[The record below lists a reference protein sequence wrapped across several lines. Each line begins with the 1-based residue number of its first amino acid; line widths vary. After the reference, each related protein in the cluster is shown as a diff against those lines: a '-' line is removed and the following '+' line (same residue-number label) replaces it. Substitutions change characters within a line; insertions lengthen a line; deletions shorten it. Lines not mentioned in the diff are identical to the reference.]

1 MFSDDA
7 ELVSLFDIDVLEG
20 EHQAAYNQAPSQLIR
35 AVTAKV
41 PREELGEGD
50 AGAVPHSQTPGDQGE
65 RGGEIE
71 GEGEA
76 RAVAASETRRLGLQ
90 QWGFVPSWAKEGF
103 RPLINARSETVT
115 SKPVFRGAASRRRCL
130 VPTNGYFEWR
140 KMPDG
145 KKQPYFF
152 SLADRE
158 GRAAPVGS
166 EPIMAMAG
174 IWEYSEEGAPTV
186 ALLTRAASEPLAF
199 IHNRM
204 PLFVPSSLWGAWM
217 DPGLVDKETV
227 AELIRELPPPPLI
240 PRMVRPAVGNA
251 RNNFPGLIDP
261 YDPAVSALDSSG
273 RAASALDSSGRAP
286 ASALDPNLGGANGVA
301 GGQGVLPLDGL

>member
-20 EHQAAYNQAPSQLIR
+20 EHEPAYNQAPSQLIR
-35 AVTAKV
+35 AVTTKV
-41 PREELGEGD
+41 RRDDVGD
-50 AGAVPHSQTPGDQGE
+50 VRDHSS
-65 RGGEIE
+65 RGGEHQGEGEHRGE
-71 GEGEA
+71 GEGEGPATSPTTSRTTSPTDSHATSRTISPEA
-76 RAVAASETRRLGLQ
+76 RHLGLQ
-90 QWGFVPSWAKEGF
+90 QWGFVPSWAQEGF

-115 SKPVFRGAASRRRCL
+115 TKPVFRGAASRRRCL

-166 EPIMAMAG
+166 EPIMAIAG

-199 IHNRM
+199 VHNRM
-204 PLFVPSSLWGAWM
+204 PLFVPSSLWGDWM
-217 DPGLVDKETV
+217 DPDLVDKGTV
-227 AELIRELPPPPLI
+227 EELIRELPPPPLV

-261 YDPAVSALDSSG
+261 YEPVDLSALEPDPRGGSS
-273 RAASALDSSGRAP
+273 
-286 ASALDPNLGGANGVA
+286 VA
-301 GGQGVLPLDGL
+301 GGQGTLPLEGL